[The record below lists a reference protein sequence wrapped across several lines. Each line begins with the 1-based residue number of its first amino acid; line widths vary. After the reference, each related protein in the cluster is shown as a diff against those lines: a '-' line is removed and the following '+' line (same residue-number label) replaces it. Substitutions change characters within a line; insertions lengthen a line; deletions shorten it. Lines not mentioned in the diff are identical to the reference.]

1 MNETRSS
8 KRRQELTTDEDFY
21 RIAKGVQNR
30 SGQKTCSDLTEDR
43 RFREYFGVSVHVA
56 VIAWSL
62 LVEHKKLPSQEEGGG
77 DIEHLLWTM
86 YFLFCYPKTQQ
97 GCSAAGGTDERGT
110 GAVDPK
116 TWRKY
121 IWLMIYALADL
132 ESEVVSAGFSFCSV
146 LVSFPNTFGLDHI
159 RRQEGPQGP

>member
-1 MNETRSS
+1 MSTRSS
-8 KRRQELTTDEDFY
+8 KRQRELTTTEEFY

-30 SGQKTCSDLTEDR
+30 SGQKSCSNLTEDR

-56 VIAWSL
+56 IITWSL
-62 LVEHKKLPSQEEGGG
+62 LVDHEKLPSQEEGGG
-77 DIEHLLWTM
+77 DIEHLLWKLH
-86 YFLFCYPKTQQ
+86 FLFCYPKTQQ
-97 GCSAAGGTDERGT
+97 GCSAAGGTDERGR

-132 ESEVVSAGFSFCSV
+132 ESEVVSASLVFVTYF
-146 LVSFPNTFGLDHI
+146 VSFSNTFG
-159 RRQEGPQGP
+159 